1 MTKRKQATLEN
12 LLRQWQTMGPMGLSP
27 AEHAQLDKSVQEK
40 CMSETET
47 VTDPYRTDPREAR
60 IKELEEDLESKQHWY
75 DGRMQSYESQIREI
89 RANYDRQIAGLNG
102 SSAVR
107 GFGKLMLAAFTILWL
122 LVNSAGLVLP
132 VYLVLEF
139 HKDMSWLHFMW
150 LSILSWIFFYF
161 HISSLSEKS

>member
-60 IKELEEDLESKQHWY
+60 IKELEEDLESKQAWY
-75 DGRMQSYESQIREI
+75 ANQMKQHQYQIDQIRSNYDKQIREL
-89 RANYDRQIAGLNG
+89 DG
-102 SSAVR
+102 SYWVR
-107 GFGKLMLAAFTILWL
+107 GFGKLVMGVFTILWM
-122 LVNSAGLVLP
+122 VANTSALVLP
-132 VYLVLEF
+132 VYAVL
-139 HKDMSWLHFMW
+139 KMNADMNFLHFMW
-150 LSILSWIFFYF
+150 LSIISWIFFYF
-161 HISSLSEKS
+161 HTNSISEKS